1 MILLDQHFVICND
14 KQITRLFKRRDIDT
28 KKKGDTE
35 TENQSQ
41 ELSQFSSQNNM
52 VLKEHAKIEPLRLDG
67 MPLDEAVMYSI
78 EQCSYE
84 LSSYPSYL
92 WRDLLSSVWAEIIE
106 VTFCSFLTPVAA
118 EVSY

>member
-14 KQITRLFKRRDIDT
+14 KQITRLFERRDIDT

-78 EQCSYE
+78 EQCSK
-84 LSSYPSYL
+84 L
-92 WRDLLSSVWAEIIE
+92 
-106 VTFCSFLTPVAA
+106 
-118 EVSY
+118 